1 VSKML
6 YGADKEAVWSSKT
19 LAVLDPSLPQ
29 RFQHNSHAAMFRAL
43 RREAPVHFCPDS
55 PYGPYWSVTRH
66 EDILA
71 VERDH
76 QVFSSENNI
85 IIGDVSPEF
94 DVTRA
99 FATSDPPTHTQ
110 ERRAVLP
117 SFTRKRLQVLAVG
130 MRQKIRS
137 LLAGLPRDRE
147 FDWVEEIASPVTNSM
162 VGELFDLAPEDRS
175 RLPYWCEVLVTTP
188 EPGALVQ
195 SWEERQAV
203 VETFR
208 DRLLHLWSDRRE
220 DTRRQDVI
228 AALSHSPDTA
238 QMNHNPMRLVGTVA
252 LIAGANEAA
261 RGALSGSIV
270 AFHQTPGQ
278 WSLLEQDRGL
288 IDNAVSE
295 IVRWQSPII
304 HMRRTTTQETQI
316 GDEVIPEGARVVMWY
331 CSGNRDERVF
341 EDAED
346 FNILRYNA
354 DKHLGY
360 GSGIHRCLGQHV
372 AEMEL
377 RLLLEE
383 LLDSQMRLE
392 LVEPP
397 QRILSNF
404 SANYS
409 KLVVRTVA

>member
-1 VSKML
+1 VSNTPS
-6 YGADKEAVWSSKT
+6 GAAEDTSWSSTT
-19 LAVLDPSLPQ
+19 LDELDPSLPE
-29 RFQHNSHAAMFRAL
+29 RFQHNSHAAMFQAL
-43 RREAPVHFCPDS
+43 RRESPVHFCPHS

-66 EDILA
+66 QDILA

-76 QVFSSENNI
+76 GVYSSENNI
-85 IIGDVSPEF
+85 IIGDVPSEF

-99 FATSDPPTHTQ
+99 FATSDPPVHTQ

-117 SFTRKRLQVLAVG
+117 SFTRKRLEVLEIG

-137 LLAGLPRDRE
+137 LLAGLPRDRA
-147 FDWVEEIASPVTNSM
+147 FDWVQEIASPVTNSM

-175 RLPYWCEVLVTTP
+175 LLPYWCEVLVTTP
-188 EPGALVQ
+188 EPTAIVQ

-208 DRLLHLWSDRRE
+208 DRLLHLWSERRE
-220 DTRRQDVI
+220 DTHRQDVI
-228 AALSHSPDTA
+228 AALSHNPDTA
-238 QMNHNPMRLVGTVA
+238 QMDKNPMRLVGTVA

-270 AFHQTPGQ
+270 AFHQSPGQ

-295 IVRWQSPII
+295 VVRWQSPII
-304 HMRRTTTQETQI
+304 HMRRTTTREARLDGT
-316 GDEVIPEGARVVMWY
+316 VIPEGARVVMWY
-331 CSGNRDERVF
+331 CSGNRDEDIF
-341 EDAED
+341 EDPQE
-346 FNILRYNA
+346 FNILRHNA

-377 RLLLEE
+377 RVLLEE
-383 LLDSQMRLE
+383 LLDSEMSIE
-392 LVEPP
+392 VVEPP
-397 QRILSNF
+397 QRVFSNF

-409 KLVVRTVA
+409 KLVVRIAS